1 MSELDNLLSQHCV
14 EYASGTPPL
23 DAAAVEAYLARVP
36 GWRLEEGVLRR
47 RLRFGDFM
55 ALITFTNRLAYL
67 AEQEQHHP
75 DYLVHGYRRLR
86 LDFATHSIG
95 GLSPNDFIMA
105 AKVNRLLDSEDAEE
119 SDR

>member
-1 MSELDNLLSQHCV
+1 MSELDLLNQHCV
-14 EYASGTPPL
+14 EYPAGTPVLTPAEIERHL
-23 DAAAVEAYLARVP
+23 SHVP
-36 GWRLEEGVLRR
+36 GWQLDEGVLRR
-47 RLRFGDFM
+47 RLRFPDFM
-55 ALITFTNRLAYL
+55 ALITFINRLAYL

-75 DYLVHGYRRLR
+75 DFLVHGYRRMR

-105 AKVNRLLDSEDAEE
+105 AKVNRLLDSESAEV

>member
-1 MSELDNLLSQHCV
+1 MSELDLLNERCV
-14 EYASGTPPL
+14 EYSPGSPALAPGE
-23 DAAAVEAYLARVP
+23 VERYLNRVP
-36 GWRLEEGVLRR
+36 GWQVDEGVLRR
-47 RLRFGDFM
+47 RLSFPDFM
-55 ALITFTNRLAYL
+55 ALITFINRLAYL

-75 DYLVHGYRRLR
+75 DFFVYSYRRMR

-105 AKVNRLLDSEDAEE
+105 AKVNRLLESESAEV